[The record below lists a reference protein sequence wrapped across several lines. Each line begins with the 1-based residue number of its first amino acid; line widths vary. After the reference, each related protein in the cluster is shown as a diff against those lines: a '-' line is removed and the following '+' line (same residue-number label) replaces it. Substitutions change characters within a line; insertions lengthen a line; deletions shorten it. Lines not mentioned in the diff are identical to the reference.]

1 MATLNLE
8 AILEKVQDLKHEN
21 EEKDEV
27 IRVQQLQITELEG
40 KLESLEER
48 CLQLET
54 QLAEASESAGKAD
67 ELVERLSQLLG

>member
-1 MATLNLE
+1 MATLNME
-8 AILEKVQDLKHEN
+8 AILERVQDLKHEN

-40 KLESLEER
+40 KLEALEGHCR
-48 CLQLET
+48 QLES
-54 QLAEASESAGKAD
+54 QLNAMNETAGKAD

>member
-1 MATLNLE
+1 MATLNME
-8 AILEKVQDLKHEN
+8 AILERVQDLKHEN

-40 KLESLEER
+40 KLETLEGHCR
-48 CLQLET
+48 QLES
-54 QLAEASESAGKAD
+54 QLNAMNETAGKAD